1 LHGFAP
7 LLAASNGLYLYGR
20 LAETSGGDKDESQ
33 EETTMKWTE
42 ADIQSLKAQEAKDLA
57 VELLQKLQA
66 KDKSPISA
74 GEVQLKELQYTLHL
88 KEAEAEDNRQREEHE
103 RKIKELELA
112 IERERASFAQAARQA
127 DEVRAGHAA
136 LLEKVRASQESLST
150 QLERTTREHNLKV
163 ERLETEYAAKAEEL
177 GRQLETMEEQK
188 SALQQEIADL
198 TDLRE
203 LAEEVGRIRE
213 EIESR
218 KKNSQHE
225 LAQLDEDFD
234 AAAYDKSKRIKD
246 LKRQQELDLAQL
258 ETQHK
263 KDVMQE
269 NRKAAEEILGKLNM
283 VAVPSDQWQR
293 LQAAEQEDRERDA
306 QELARIRAE
315 AQSEIRK
322 QLNITTSEVTDVT
335 DLYYRH
341 QAATREAEALRAQ
354 VEKLETEIRRMR
366 EHIEREPQRIAA
378 AVEAAKV
385 PVQNVIEQGGKR

>member
-1 LHGFAP
+1 
-7 LLAASNGLYLYGR
+7 
-20 LAETSGGDKDESQ
+20 
-33 EETTMKWTE
+33 MKWTE
-42 ADIQSLKAQEAKDLA
+42 ADIQALKAQEAKDLA

-88 KEAEAEDNRQREEHE
+88 KEAEAEDNRRREEHE

-150 QLERTTREHNLKV
+150 QLERATREHNLKV
-163 ERLETEYAAKAEEL
+163 ERLEGEYAAKVDEL
-177 GRQLETMEEQK
+177 GRQLKNMEEQK

-203 LAEEVGRIRE
+203 MAEEVARLRE
-213 EIESR
+213 EIDSR
-218 KKNSQHE
+218 KKNGQHELARLDEDFEAAAYEKTKRIKEVKRQQELE
-225 LAQLDEDFD
+225 LAQLD
-234 AAAYDKSKRIKD
+234 
-246 LKRQQELDLAQL
+246 
-258 ETQHK
+258 TQHK

-269 NRKAAEEILGKLNM
+269 NRKTAEEILGKLGL
-283 VAVPSDQWQR
+283 VAVPSGEWR
-293 LQAAEQEDRERDA
+293 QAQTAAQESRARDEQEI
-306 QELARIRAE
+306 ARIRAE
-315 AQSEIRK
+315 AQHELKK
-322 QLNITTSEVTDVT
+322 QLNITTTEVTDVT
-335 DLYYRH
+335 DLFYRH
-341 QAATREAEALRAQ
+341 LAATREADALRGQ

-366 EHIEREPQRIAA
+366 EHIEREPTRIAA

-385 PVQNVIEQGGKR
+385 HVQNTIEQGGKR